1 MALDIT
7 AAQGAMT
14 GARYIESLRDGREVW
29 LDGKQVDDI
38 PSHPAFSGIV
48 NELARIYDLQHSEE
62 FQDVMTFVSTKS
74 MRTNNENKRSK

>member
-29 LDGKQVDDI
+29 LDG
-38 PSHPAFSGIV
+38 H
-48 NELARIYDLQHSEE
+48 RIDLPPGVLGNGQ
-62 FQDVMTFVSTKS
+62 
-74 MRTNNENKRSK
+74 